1 MEQDEILYSD
11 NIVHEYPHIDSA
23 KKGGFVQKIEY
34 MCIVQY
40 MYILLHIFPCD
51 SVFRSVRRAV
61 AQSVRAFAPKQE
73 VGCSNPSR
81 NRTGRDSYTAKR
93 SAIGLSV
100 TGPTINTILN
110 FSLL

>member
-34 MCIVQY
+34 MCIMQY

-81 NRTGRDSYTAKR
+81 SRSKSLKR

-100 TGPTINTILN
+100 TGPTINIILN